1 MSPPAHGPTD
11 GWRIIVTDDK
21 PDRLD
26 ALTSTLRE
34 AGHCVFAVRNGWSAL
49 ELLAVLP
56 NINLLI
62 TNTRLG
68 LVDGAT
74 LIAQTRRLRPDL
86 PILHV
91 TDKTGEYITAPG
103 VPTLSEP
110 FTPNELLHAV
120 RHLLG

>member
-1 MSPPAHGPTD
+1 MSPSAHGPTD
-11 GWRIIVTDDK
+11 GRRIIVTDDK

-34 AGHCVFAVRNGWSAL
+34 AGHCVFAVRNGRSAL

-56 NINLLI
+56 NIDLLV

-68 LVDGAT
+68 ILDGAT
-74 LIAQTRRLRPDL
+74 LIQEAHRLRPDL
-86 PILHV
+86 PVLHV
-91 TDKTGEYITAPG
+91 SDKRGEHVTPPG